1 MQRDEEEEVIEIE
14 MDVDIEGVV
23 PSDSESEMSP
33 EISVE
38 PVIKFE
44 GEENTTETLADDD
57 LSGNVELVYSQEMAE
72 AIESTQNEGTAE
84 SPNSAETESE
94 KYKPRGRQAVKPES
108 FLLECSQM
116 YEFYVKGV
124 VPGANA
130 KARGRF
136 KERARRY
143 TVDEFNILRFNTK
156 KTRPGGKQ
164 FQVTISC
171 CRICA
176 CMCAWCMYV
185 CLSYIKISGFH
196 VFLS

>member
-44 GEENTTETLADDD
+44 GEESTTETLVAED
-57 LSGNVELVYSQEMAE
+57 LSGNDGFEEMAE

-84 SPNSAETESE
+84 SPNSVVTESE

-116 YEFYVKGV
+116 YEYYVKGV
-124 VPGANA
+124 VPGTNA

-156 KTRPGGKQ
+156 KTRAGGKQ
-164 FQVTISC
+164 CLLPSLVVVFAHVCVHGVCMSF
-171 CRICA
+171 CRILKLVVSMSFCRN
-176 CMCAWCMYV
+176 
-185 CLSYIKISGFH
+185 
-196 VFLS
+196 